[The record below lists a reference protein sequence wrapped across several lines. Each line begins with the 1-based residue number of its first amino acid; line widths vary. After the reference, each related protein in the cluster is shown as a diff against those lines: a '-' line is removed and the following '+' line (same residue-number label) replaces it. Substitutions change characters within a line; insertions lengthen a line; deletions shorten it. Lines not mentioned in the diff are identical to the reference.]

1 MRVQSCQLFVTLWT
15 VNLLCLWNFPGKN
28 MEWVAISYSRMFS
41 QPRDQHH
48 DSLFPALEVDS
59 FTTVPPRKQLK
70 PKEVERVEDKNK
82 NNKKKKEQQI
92 KKLKLQ

>member
-1 MRVQSCQLFVTLWT
+1 
-15 VNLLCLWNFPGKN
+15 

-41 QPRDQHH
+41 QPRDQPHN
-48 DSLFPALEVDS
+48 SLFPALEVDS

-82 NNKKKKEQQI
+82 NNKKKEQQI
-92 KKLKLQ
+92 KKLKVQ